1 MKRISGVLALVLAVS
16 VIVSCATTDPEYYNT
31 QRGAAVG
38 AGVGAGLGQVIG
50 RNTGATLIGAGVG
63 TLIGA
68 IIGNAVDQSYQAS
81 REAALTNKRIVYY
94 DDRGG
99 AVEATPFPGAGDQKT
114 NCRKVT
120 KRVWENG
127 QLKSETVEEVCE
139 GEKYTS
145 DY

>member
-1 MKRISGVLALVLAVS
+1 MKAACIWLTLVLAATGLAG
-16 VIVSCATTDPEYYNT
+16 CATPYYDRYNT

-38 AGVGAGLGQVIG
+38 AGIGAGLGQAIG
-50 RNTGATLIGAGVG
+50 RNTEGTLIGAAVG

-68 IIGNAVDQSYQAS
+68 IVGNAVDQGYQAS

-99 AVEATPFPGAGDQKT
+99 AVEAMPQPMTGDQRT
-114 NCRKVT
+114 NCHKVT

-127 QLKSETVEEVCE
+127 RMVSETVEEVCE
-139 GEKYTS
+139 GERYTR